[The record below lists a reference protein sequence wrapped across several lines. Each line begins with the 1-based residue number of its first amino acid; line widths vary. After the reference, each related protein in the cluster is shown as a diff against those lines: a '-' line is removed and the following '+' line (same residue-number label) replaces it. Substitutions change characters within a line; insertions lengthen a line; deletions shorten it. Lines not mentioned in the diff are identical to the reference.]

1 VQDVGITAWRS
12 QLVAYRSRG
21 DQSQLQAIS
30 RAVAAV
36 AVVGARSRVAC
47 ALN

>member
-30 RAVAAV
+30 RAAAAAAVAAV
-36 AVVGARSRVAC
+36 SARSRVTR
-47 ALN
+47 